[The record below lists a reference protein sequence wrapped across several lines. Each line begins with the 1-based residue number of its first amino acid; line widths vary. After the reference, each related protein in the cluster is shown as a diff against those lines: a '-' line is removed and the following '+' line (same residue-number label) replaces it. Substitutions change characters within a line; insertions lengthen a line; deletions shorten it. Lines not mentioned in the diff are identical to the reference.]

1 MNPSAITRRPL
12 PRFPGWRMALG
23 PGIVWMALA
32 QGSGELIWWPW
43 LVAKYGLTFL
53 CLLIPACLL
62 QFPLNVEIGR
72 YTLLTGESIFRGFIR
87 LNRTFG
93 ILLWLLMTLSFLW
106 FGAFASAGGT
116 ALAALTGF
124 PAGWSPRG
132 QTLFWGYA
140 TIAVFLVA
148 LAFSNVVY
156 RLIEGFMKVV
166 AVVTLV
172 GLLWACLAPE
182 VRIAIPGFLR
192 GLVLPPAG
200 PLPRPWDP
208 ADATKLLTAITF
220 AGLGG
225 FWILLYSYWLQE
237 KGSGMAGYGERITG
251 LGGSDQ
257 VQEPSA
263 QGPVPRAQE
272 THPTRSALLPSA
284 TTGPWALGTGPSTP
298 GTGPSTL
305 AGHLAPDTPTDDQ
318 ASQAEWTRWRRYLT
332 VDALVGILGN
342 LFTTCMTC
350 LLAWALLFP
359 KGLLPQDYEL
369 AVVQSR
375 FFEVSWGPLGRILF
389 LIVAAAFLTDTW
401 LATVD
406 GVSRMQADIVQTLFP
421 AARRHSTRTWYWRF
435 VALLTVV
442 TCLTMLLEAP
452 GPLILLSAVIGFGGT
467 VLFPAALYL
476 LNYRRLPGW
485 VPGWARPGAAGAVLI
500 GVSLVCYL
508 TLALLY
514 LREVMR

>member
-1 MNPSAITRRPL
+1 
-12 PRFPGWRMALG
+12 MALG

-43 LVAKYGLTFL
+43 MVAKYGLTFL
-53 CLLIPACLL
+53 FLLIPACLL
-62 QFPLNVEIGR
+62 QYPLNVEIGR

-87 LNRTFG
+87 LNRMFG

-124 PAGWSPRG
+124 PDGWSPRG

-140 TIAVFLVA
+140 TIAVFVLA

-156 RLIEGFMKVV
+156 RLVEGFMKAV
-166 AVVTLV
+166 AIITVV
-172 GLLWACLAPE
+172 GLVWACLAPE
-182 VRIAIPGFLR
+182 VRVAIPGFLR
-192 GLVLPPAG
+192 GLVLTPAG
-200 PLPRPWDP
+200 PMPRPWDP

-237 KGSGMAGYGERITG
+237 KGSGMAGYREQITG
-251 LGGSDQ
+251 LGGSAQ
-257 VQEPSA
+257 GQEPSA
-263 QGPVPRAQE
+263 QGPVPSAQDG
-272 THPTRSALLPSA
+272 HPPRSAPVPIH
-284 TTGPWALGTGPSTP
+284 GDWALGTGHSTP
-298 GTGPSTL
+298 G
-305 AGHLAPDTPTDDQ
+305 APTDDQ
-318 ASQAEWTRWRRYLT
+318 TSQAEWSRWRRYLT
-332 VDALVGILGN
+332 VDALVGIVGN

-375 FFEVSWGPLGRILF
+375 FFEISWGPVGRILF

-421 AARRHSTRTWYWRF
+421 AARRRSARTWYWRF

-485 VPGWARPGAAGAVLI
+485 VPGWARPGAAGAILI

-514 LREVMR
+514 LREVLR